1 MSKQKNLRR
10 EQALEYLLTVIAICL
25 ILYFIFYDNRTFK
38 KVEENNEALAY
49 LLSPKNIAGK
59 KQFGV
64 FKVSDIYSPNDSIF
78 SILKKEGLVK
88 DNSEIYYTSAQRI
101 SLVTRIRKKFGGG
114 FVDYVISNNLNEF
127 DFGCNLNS
135 IYSPV
140 QDEEITKLKILVRQT
155 NSFITFIEVEGD

>member
-1 MSKQKNLRR
+1 MKNL
-10 EQALEYLLTVIAICL
+10 LKILSICFFNFSCISDTTSL
-25 ILYFIFYDNRTFK
+25 K
-38 KVEENNEALAY
+38 KIEKNNEALTY
-49 LLSPKNIAGK
+49 LLSPKNIVGK

-64 FKVSDIYSPNDSIF
+64 FKVSDIYPPNDSI
-78 SILKKEGLVK
+78 INKLKKEGLVK
-88 DNSEIYYTSAQRI
+88 ENSEIYYTSLQCI
-101 SLVTRIRKKFGGG
+101 SLVTRIKEKLGGG
-114 FVDYVISNNLNEF
+114 FLDYVISNNLNES